1 MNQRRTG
8 LIVAIVAVV
17 AVMIIAVTAVA
28 VVLLLRSANSPSAAE
43 ESEALVVLAE
53 ETTEAAQHEVTVAAE
68 PPTNTA
74 PIGDWLSPSEQ
85 ARAAAS
91 SGASDCGPRRGFGQD
106 HAWLPDGTDI
116 CGQPIECDGRGILIL
131 ESVMVGEGI
140 DISSTIGNSVDKW
153 SRTVSGET
161 VHFTNPG
168 RCPSLRASLGNEDI
182 YPVFVDYGFDTSR
195 LCQGLSTYGGNA
207 RTVSDRVEYLSP
219 C

>member
-1 MNQRRTG
+1 MNQRRSG
-8 LIVAIVAVV
+8 LIVVVV
-17 AVMIIAVTAVA
+17 AVAAVIVIAVTAVA
-28 VVLLLRSANSPSAAE
+28 VVLLLKSVNNQAAAE
-43 ESEALVVLAE
+43 DSDVLVVLAE
-53 ETTEAAQHEVTVAAE
+53 ETTEAAQPEVTVAAE
-68 PPTNTA
+68 PATNNA

-91 SGASDCGPRRGFGQD
+91 SGPSDCGPRRGFGQD
-106 HAWLPDGTDI
+106 NAWLPDGTDI
-116 CGQPIECDGRGILIL
+116 CGEPIECDGRGILIL
-131 ESVMVGEGI
+131 ESVMIGEGI
-140 DISSTIGNSVDKW
+140 DISSTIGHSVDKW

-182 YPVFVDYGFDTSR
+182 YPVFIDYGFDTSR

-207 RTVSDRVEYLSP
+207 RTVSDQVEYLSP